1 MKKTRKRTL
10 RNVLVAAFWM
20 ILILLL
26 FLHRDRI
33 SPQAIA
39 ALTPSD
45 QWLAAGIMLF
55 LFSAKSLL
63 FVVYGGILYAAG
75 GLIFPLPVAIAVNLA
90 GTVLMTSIPFFVGKK
105 LGQARLERW
114 FERHPKLKL
123 LQNLPR
129 QNPWFFSFLIRMIG
143 LLPADAV
150 GMYLG
155 AGGLSYLP
163 YITGSILGLLPSVIA
178 FSVMGGSIENPSSP
192 QFLISVAAEAGLIL
206 GSILLYLLWKHKKER
221 EAK

>member
-1 MKKTRKRTL
+1 MEKTRKHTL
-10 RNVLVAAFWM
+10 RRVFIAVFWM
-20 ILILLL
+20 ALILLL
-26 FLHRDRI
+26 LLHRDRI

-45 QWLAAGIMLF
+45 QWLAAGIMLL

-63 FVVYGGILYAAG
+63 FVVYGGILYAACG
-75 GLIFPLPVAIAVNLA
+75 MIFPLPAAIAVNLA
-90 GTVLMTSIPFFVGKK
+90 GTVLMTSVPFFVGKR
-105 LGQARLERW
+105 LGQKRLEGW

-129 QNPWFFSFLIRMIG
+129 QSPWFFSFLIRMIG

-178 FSVMGGSIENPSSP
+178 FSVMGGNVENPASP
-192 QFLISVAAEAGLIL
+192 QFLISAAAEVGLML
-206 GSILLYLLWKHKKER
+206 GSVLLYILWKRTKER
-221 EAK
+221 EAE